1 MKNKK
6 RIALFGGS
14 FDPVHTDHFNMA
26 KACHDELNFEE
37 VWIIPTFLNPF
48 KSSTKTSNEER
59 INLLNLIFENEDYIK
74 IDKFEMNNNRVTT
87 TFETVSHF
95 KKMYPQ
101 NDFSFIIGSDN
112 LNRLEEWN
120 NFDELINMVN
130 FIVFERND
138 VYKKEVAQKYN
149 IPIYQFENNF
159 LSSTKVREL
168 KNLNLLTPKVN
179 NYINYHLLYLES
191 RVKPFMDKKRYEHCL
206 NVGEMAESLAKL
218 NQIDPQQA
226 KVAGTLHDITKRW
239 DTSKQIEYLNKYDKT
254 LLEEPKPVWHSY
266 TGAFHL
272 KYDWLI
278 NDESIINAVF
288 NHTVG
293 CEKMSVLDMIVFC
306 ADKISKE
313 RDYENVELYREECF
327 KDLKSGFIRLLINQ
341 YETAIKVHGK
351 DSIGDKL
358 IKTYNYYVKGEK

>member
-1 MKNKK
+1 MKNNKK
-6 RIALFGGS
+6 IALFGGS

-26 KACHDELNFEE
+26 KTCHDKLGFEE

-59 INLLNLIFENEDYIK
+59 LNLLNLIFENEPYIK

-87 TFETVSHF
+87 TYETVSHF
-95 KKMYPQ
+95 KELYSDI
-101 NDFSFIIGSDN
+101 DFSFVIGSDN

-120 NFDELINMVN
+120 NFDELIKMIH
-130 FIVFERND
+130 FIVFERSNE
-138 VYKKEVAQKYN
+138 YKKEVATKYH

-159 LSSTKVREL
+159 LSSTKLREL
-168 KNLNLLTPKVN
+168 KELNLLTPKVN
-179 NYINYHLLYLES
+179 DYINYHLLYLDI

-206 NVGEMAESLAKL
+206 NVGEMAAELAK
-218 NQIDPQQA
+218 NNGIDPQRA

-239 DTSKQIEYLNKYDKT
+239 DNEKQIAYLRKYDKT
-254 LLEEPKPVWHSY
+254 LLIEPKPVWHSY

-272 KYDWLI
+272 KHDWLI
-278 NDESIINAVF
+278 KDEEIINAVY

-293 CEKMSVLDMIVFC
+293 CENMTKLDMIIFC

-313 RDYENVELYREECF
+313 RNYENVEYYRAECF
-327 KDLKSGFIRLLINQ
+327 NNLKTGFKKLLINQ
-341 YETAIKVHGK
+341 YEVAIKTHGIDAIGK
-351 DSIGDKL
+351 KLLRTYDYYIKGDK
-358 IKTYNYYVKGEK
+358 